1 MVNSFKGGTGKT
13 SVALANCVHNCM
25 QGKDYENIFFIDI
38 DRFGTSMSYALFQ
51 DGESPHY
58 FDEYAESCYEKI
70 CNPITVDLEKGKV
83 FYAVL
88 LNPVANRRQDYHVRG
103 RFWEHTD
110 IGNTIFYNDLI
121 SFFKKCMSREVGNL
135 FVVDCSPG
143 LTELERQ
150 LLDAFYRMRQ
160 IEMVSEIEELYV
172 TTFDASQIQKTIDSL
187 NDNSAILQRG
197 NRNVSIVLNDLH
209 NWEEISVGYKGGSF
223 DWRKNALEIL
233 KKLEDKDQMKIRYK
247 KFEKEQVNACM
258 IDNRKKLIG
267 NIYAFVLPQEYREEF
282 YTKKKIELDL
292 DDKIDI

>member
-1 MVNSFKGGTGKT
+1 MSKSTKKNKIIMVNSFKGGTGKT

-121 SFFKKCMSREVGNL
+121 SFFKMYVPRSRQFVCSRL
-135 FVVDCSPG
+135 FTGIDRIRTSVIRCILSN
-143 LTELERQ
+143 
-150 LLDAFYRMRQ
+150 
-160 IEMVSEIEELYV
+160 
-172 TTFDASQIQKTIDSL
+172 ASD
-187 NDNSAILQRG
+187 
-197 NRNVSIVLNDLH
+197 
-209 NWEEISVGYKGGSF
+209 
-223 DWRKNALEIL
+223 
-233 KKLEDKDQMKIRYK
+233 
-247 KFEKEQVNACM
+247 
-258 IDNRKKLIG
+258 
-267 NIYAFVLPQEYREEF
+267 
-282 YTKKKIELDL
+282 
-292 DDKIDI
+292 

>member
-1 MVNSFKGGTGKT
+1 
-13 SVALANCVHNCM
+13 
-25 QGKDYENIFFIDI
+25 
-38 DRFGTSMSYALFQ
+38 
-51 DGESPHY
+51 
-58 FDEYAESCYEKI
+58 
-70 CNPITVDLEKGKV
+70 
-83 FYAVL
+83 
-88 LNPVANRRQDYHVRG
+88 
-103 RFWEHTD
+103 
-110 IGNTIFYNDLI
+110 
-121 SFFKKCMSREVGNL
+121 MSREVGNL

-187 NDNSAILQRG
+187 NDDSAILQRG

-267 NIYAFVLPQEYREEF
+267 NIYAFVLPQEYREDVFASEQLHDYLTSEIIKVWDIF
-282 YTKKKIELDL
+282 EKKLMKDYLLIMSRNSILLGRNRLCCLLKIGLGRSKVKKL
-292 DDKIDI
+292 IWMKLILIRALI